1 MNTTDELKTLEETG
15 TIQAKHPVLAKLP
28 AFPLFIAS
36 KFVAKPDVKH
46 TISVISV
53 STTGKTVAIQA
64 TNGHIAFR
72 FKFPTTEK
80 FYAKESFLVNPRAFD
95 KKVPKAHS
103 IIFNENN
110 YAAFHDSNMNWSES
124 RAWKDFSGVE
134 NYPNLEQLYPSD
146 FSNEFKQSFSF
157 NASYLKLI
165 SQTVST
171 YCQKNYYNDPVI
183 TFNGNHS
190 NTAFLITAKVSLKEF
205 EHLEEFAPKLEFL
218 LMPIQIRE

>member
-1 MNTTDELKTLEETG
+1 MKMLTKTRHNKKRNTAFIYEALVRELTKCIVVKDNMFANNQTRTSLHEMTHGITNEFLKT
-15 TIQAKHPVLAKLP
+15 
-28 AFPLFIAS
+28 
-36 KFVAKPDVKH
+36 
-46 TISVISV
+46 
-53 STTGKTVAIQA
+53 
-64 TNGHIAFR
+64 
-72 FKFPTTEK
+72 
-80 FYAKESFLVNPRAFD
+80 NPKAFD

-124 RAWKDFSGVE
+124 RAWKDLSGVE
-134 NYPNLEQLYPSD
+134 NYPDLERIYPND

-171 YCQKNYYNDPVI
+171 YCQKNYYNDPVM

-190 NTAFLITAKVSLKEF
+190 NTAFLITAKVVLKEF
-205 EHLEEFAPKLEFL
+205 EHSVVLAPKLEFL